1 MSCAYGVEKVG
12 FVLMAYGATDALCS
26 FSFGFIIKQVGRV
39 PIFLFGMLINGI
51 VIVVLFTWSPHP
63 DQAYVFYILAAL
75 WGMADAVWQTQING
89 EAMRGREKL
98 MGLWRKEGRK
108 QDRNLAAKM
117 HLLMFSSYP
126 LAGKK
131 TVLFHTW

>member
-108 QDRNLAAKM
+108 QD
-117 HLLMFSSYP
+117 
-126 LAGKK
+126 
-131 TVLFHTW
+131 